1 MNALVFVFSF
11 YLFFIM
17 ISKMVY
23 SAGGASVSGSQSGG
37 NGGPVIVELPLDKIR
52 RPLMRTRAND
62 PHKVKELM
70 DSIQEIG
77 LQVPVSILL
86 FNFLLHFNFFLNTGV
101 FFFLNNCCIECLC
114 FVWYARKW
122 MGILVEFGQLK
133 VMLKLEDFTTRSL
146 RKMNELCLFVCFF
159 FFG

>member
-86 FNFLLHFNFFLNTGV
+86 FSFLYLGFFCILIFFKYWV
-101 FFFLNNCCIECLC
+101 FFFFFFLNNCCIECLC

-133 VMLKLEDFTTRSL
+133 VMLKWWKTSLLEA
-146 RKMNELCLFVCFF
+146 
-159 FFG
+159 

>member
-86 FNFLLHFNFFLNTGV
+86 FSFLYLGFFCILIFFKYWV
-101 FFFLNNCCIECLC
+101 FFFFFLNNCCIECLC

-133 VMLKLEDFTTRSL
+133 VMLKWWKTSLLEA
-146 RKMNELCLFVCFF
+146 
-159 FFG
+159 

>member
-17 ISKMVY
+17 ISTMVY

-86 FNFLLHFNFFLNTGV
+86 FSFLYLGFFCILIFFKYWV
-101 FFFLNNCCIECLC
+101 FFFKKNNCCIECLC
-114 FVWYARKW
+114 FVWYARK
-122 MGILVEFGQLK
+122 
-133 VMLKLEDFTTRSL
+133 
-146 RKMNELCLFVCFF
+146 
-159 FFG
+159 

>member
-11 YLFFIM
+11 YLFIIM

-86 FNFLLHFNFFLNTGV
+86 FNFLLHFNFFLNTG
-101 FFFLNNCCIECLC
+101 
-114 FVWYARKW
+114 
-122 MGILVEFGQLK
+122 
-133 VMLKLEDFTTRSL
+133 
-146 RKMNELCLFVCFF
+146 FF
-159 FFG
+159 FFF

>member
-1 MNALVFVFSF
+1 
-11 YLFFIM
+11 
-17 ISKMVY
+17 MVY

-86 FNFLLHFNFFLNTGV
+86 FSFYYLGFFCILIFFLILG
-101 FFFLNNCCIECLC
+101 FF
-114 FVWYARKW
+114 
-122 MGILVEFGQLK
+122 
-133 VMLKLEDFTTRSL
+133 
-146 RKMNELCLFVCFF
+146 
-159 FFG
+159 

>member
-1 MNALVFVFSF
+1 MLCFSLVFVFSF
-11 YLFFIM
+11 LFFLFIM

-86 FNFLLHFNFFLNTGV
+86 FSFLYLGFFCILIFFKYWVFLKKKLLHGV
-101 FFFLNNCCIECLC
+101 FVLCLVC
-114 FVWYARKW
+114 
-122 MGILVEFGQLK
+122 E
-133 VMLKLEDFTTRSL
+133 
-146 RKMNELCLFVCFF
+146 KMNGNFSRIWSIKSHA
-159 FFG
+159 

>member
-86 FNFLLHFNFFLNTGV
+86 FSFLYLSFFCILI
-101 FFFLNNCCIECLC
+101 FFFNIGFFYYLIFIIIATLSVCALFGMRENE
-114 FVWYARKW
+114 W
-122 MGILVEFGQLK
+122 EF
-133 VMLKLEDFTTRSL
+133 
-146 RKMNELCLFVCFF
+146 
-159 FFG
+159 

>member
-1 MNALVFVFSF
+1 
-11 YLFFIM
+11 M

-86 FNFLLHFNFFLNTGV
+86 FNFLLLFNFFL
-101 FFFLNNCCIECLC
+101 
-114 FVWYARKW
+114 
-122 MGILVEFGQLK
+122 ILG
-133 VMLKLEDFTTRSL
+133 
-146 RKMNELCLFVCFF
+146 FF
-159 FFG
+159 FFFF